1 MTQDFNLTEFY
12 WNFIKSL
19 PWYYWVIIII
29 GLLFGRSQKRHYSR
43 KNYYS
48 NNNLSPFEFMNGI
61 ILLIKKLFGS
71 KQNNTTNIYDLDKM
85 TGRQF
90 EKYLVRLF
98 SSLGYQVDHVGTD
111 WYDHRGDFGADL
123 ITQKDGIKTAI
134 QAKCYNNLAGIDSV
148 RQVIG
153 ARDYYKCQKAAVV
166 TNNYFTNDAQTQAK
180 ESGVIL
186 IDRDKLMEFI
196 NKSKNI

>member
-1 MTQDFNLTEFY
+1 MTQNFTLTDFY

-19 PWYYWVIIII
+19 PWYYWVIIVI
-29 GLLFGRSQKRHYSR
+29 GLLFGGSQRRYGNRR
-43 KNYYS
+43 KYYS
-48 NNNLSPFEFMNGI
+48 NSDLSPFEFISGI
-61 ILLIKKLFGS
+61 IFLIKKLFGL
-71 KQNNTTNIYDLDKM
+71 KQNNTISIYNVDKM

-90 EKYLVRLF
+90 EKYLVKLF
-98 SSLGYQVDHVGTD
+98 SSLGYQVNHVGTD

-134 QAKCYNNLAGIDSV
+134 QAKCYNNLVGIDSV

-180 ESGVIL
+180 ESGIIL

>member
-1 MTQDFNLTEFY
+1 MTQDFNLSEFY

-19 PWYYWVIIII
+19 PWYYWAIIII
-29 GLLFGRSQKRHYSR
+29 GLLFGGSQKRYYSR
-43 KNYYS
+43 KKYYS
-48 NNNLSPFEFMNGI
+48 SNNLSPFEFISGI
-61 ILLIKKLFGS
+61 IFFIKKLFGS
-71 KQNNTTNIYDLDKM
+71 KQNNITNIYDIDKM

-90 EKYLVRLF
+90 EKYLVKLF
-98 SSLGYQVDHVGTD
+98 SSIGYQVDHVGTD

-166 TNNYFTNDAQTQAK
+166 TNNYFTNDAQIQAK
-180 ESGVIL
+180 ESGVVL
-186 IDRDKLMEFI
+186 IDRNKLMKLI
-196 NKSKNI
+196 DKSKNT